1 VRSSCFF
8 FHHRRGSKDP
18 QATKVNVD
26 SAAATFDDTRF
37 RTTPFDITLFDITLF
52 GTITVNIAPS
62 SLASLDITNT
72 LTIVHYRLHLQKER
86 HNQDH
91 DSLLRGHEI
100 LTSLYSKDLP
110 TQMRIL
116 DDFP

>member
-1 VRSSCFF
+1 MRSSCFF

-26 SAAATFDDTRF
+26 SAAATFDDTHF
-37 RTTPFDITLFDITLF
+37 RTTPFDITLF

-62 SLASLDITNT
+62 NLASLDITNT

-86 HNQDH
+86 RNQDH